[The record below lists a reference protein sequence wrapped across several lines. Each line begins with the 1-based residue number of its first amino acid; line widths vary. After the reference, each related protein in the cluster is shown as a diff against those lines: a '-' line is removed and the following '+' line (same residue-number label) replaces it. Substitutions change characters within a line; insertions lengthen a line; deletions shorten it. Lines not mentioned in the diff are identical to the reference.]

1 MFRSGKFWSLG
12 FFSRFVK
19 GKEDCEG
26 FAENLGFRRLPG
38 RVQSFIYRTLELGV

>member
-26 FAENLGFRRLPG
+26 FAENLGFGDFQVGFRASSTGL
-38 RVQSFIYRTLELGV
+38 